1 MQTQHVS
8 LLQEKKNV
16 RTRQRRTIYLFL
28 RTINSLLFKTEEEMY
43 IMAHF
48 HTFLP
53 SEPKFDYSNIDN
65 DGFGR
70 DFINEMKRIEDYSDR
85 EVNKE
90 FNEKMH
96 EQWEAKRF
104 LVNRNNFWETYQ
116 QVRDF
121 LDENDKTFTVKQKRA
136 LLMFLHQRDAIL
148 KKIKSGNW
156 SYIEAKTQRYV
167 DKNISD
173 ILSGH
178 YISKR
183 SVSEKKAKAKS
194 TKARERKAVE
204 NEIIKSMKQR
214 DLTSEQQQNIKV
226 IEGLAAKIEVEAES
240 GQTVP
245 HLGTNWWKKADLD
258 NFLKRKKK
266 ELKEM
271 QTGNKRKKKELKE
284 MQTGNE
290 NTRNGVAEEEAG
302 NCTLM

>member
-1 MQTQHVS
+1 
-8 LLQEKKNV
+8 
-16 RTRQRRTIYLFL
+16 
-28 RTINSLLFKTEEEMY
+28 MY
-43 IMAHF
+43 TMAHF
-48 HTFLP
+48 HTFIP
-53 SEPKFDYSNIDN
+53 SEPGFDYSNIDN
-65 DGFGR
+65 DDDFGQ

-85 EVNKE
+85 EVNRE
-90 FNEKMH
+90 FNEKMD
-96 EQWEAKRF
+96 EQWEEERF
-104 LVNRNNFWETYQ
+104 TVNRNNFWETYQ

-121 LDENDKTFTVKQKRA
+121 LDANDKKFTVKQKRA

-148 KKIKSGNW
+148 KKIEFGYW
-156 SYIEAKTQRYV
+156 SYIDGKTQRYV
-167 DKNISD
+167 QNNIYD
-173 ILSGH
+173 ILSGRS
-178 YISKR
+178 ISKR
-183 SVSEKKAKAKS
+183 SVSKKKAKAKN
-194 TKARERKAVE
+194 TKARERNVVE

-226 IEGLAAKIEVEAES
+226 IERLAAKIEVEAES

-271 QTGNKRKKKELKE
+271 QTGN
-284 MQTGNE
+284 E